1 MKRIIKTALS
11 LLLTVGLLL
20 PAGLYYVTSAEETTG
35 QVAEPTLKPEEP
47 LEEDIEALA
56 KELIDELRYE
66 KLRRVLQLFFCNKIY
81 LRERT

>member
-20 PAGLYYVTSAEETTG
+20 PAGLYYVTSEEETTG

-56 KELIDELRYE
+56 EELIDELSE
-66 KLRRVLQLFFCNKIY
+66 KLRRVLQLFFCNRIY